1 MKCFWFHP
9 HQRPLAAVFPLL
21 LALLCAGFV
30 AAGPADTN
38 EVPAAPG
45 IEQSDL
51 DEAFPELELFAQALI
66 HIRKHYLSEKTYQ
79 EVVAGALH
87 GMLDA
92 LDPHSSYMEEQEFT
106 EMKDDTS
113 GSFSGIGIHIG
124 IRNEFPTVIAP
135 IEDTPAFRAGL
146 QSGDRILEIDGEK
159 SAGLSLREVVKRL
172 RGEKG
177 SSVKLSVQGLDEEEP
192 REVEIIR
199 DDIQVLSVKGARLI
213 QEKIGYIRI
222 TQFSA
227 PTAELLE
234 EKTRALLE
242 EGMEALVLDLRG
254 NPGGLLKSAVAVSSL
269 FLDKG
274 DVIVSTRGREDVY
287 GHHTRYVED
296 KAQFPDF
303 PMAVLVNGGSASAS
317 EIVAG
322 ALQDN
327 HRAVVVGTTTFGKAS
342 VQSVIPLGEEQKS
355 AIRLTIAQ
363 YFTPSGKQ
371 IHEKGLE
378 PDIPVPVP
386 PEEWRRVM
394 LRRAQLE
401 SPQLFEEEEI
411 KELEDVVDR
420 QLQRAADLLQAV
432 KIFK

>member
-1 MKCFWFHP
+1 
-9 HQRPLAAVFPLL
+9 
-21 LALLCAGFV
+21 
-30 AAGPADTN
+30 
-38 EVPAAPG
+38 
-45 IEQSDL
+45 
-51 DEAFPELELFAQALI
+51 
-66 HIRKHYLSEKTYQ
+66 
-79 EVVAGALH
+79 
-87 GMLDA
+87 
-92 LDPHSSYMEEQEFT
+92 
-106 EMKDDTS
+106 
-113 GSFSGIGIHIG
+113 
-124 IRNEFPTVIAP
+124 
-135 IEDTPAFRAGL
+135 
-146 QSGDRILEIDGEK
+146 
-159 SAGLSLREVVKRL
+159 
-172 RGEKG
+172 
-177 SSVKLSVQGLDEEEP
+177 
-192 REVEIIR
+192 
-199 DDIQVLSVKGARLI
+199 
-213 QEKIGYIRI
+213 
-222 TQFSA
+222 
-227 PTAELLE
+227 
-234 EKTRALLE
+234 
-242 EGMEALVLDLRG
+242 
-254 NPGGLLKSAVAVSSL
+254 
-269 FLDKG
+269 
-274 DVIVSTRGREDVY
+274 
-287 GHHTRYVED
+287 
-296 KAQFPDF
+296 
-303 PMAVLVNGGSASAS
+303 MAVLVNGGSASAS